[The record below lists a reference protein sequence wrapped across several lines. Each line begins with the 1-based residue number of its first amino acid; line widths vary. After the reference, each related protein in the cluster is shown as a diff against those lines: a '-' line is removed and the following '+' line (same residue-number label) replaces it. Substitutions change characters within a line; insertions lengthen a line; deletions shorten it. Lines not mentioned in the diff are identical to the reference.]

1 MTDDLVQSIALVS
14 LGLFTTSLI
23 YEIFIF
29 RAKLK
34 IEKEKLAELRMIK
47 ETLSVWGRAM
57 LDLKVKSVKDEQR
70 GNNGKENGKENIS
83 QSIHAQGLSKRNC

>member
-1 MTDDLVQSIALVS
+1 MSTENIVCLL
-14 LGLFTTSLI
+14 LGFFLASLI
-23 YEIFIF
+23 YEIINLFEL
-29 RAKLK
+29 RQ

-70 GNNGKENGKENIS
+70 ENNGKENGKENIS